1 MNAPRVLIAHA
12 YYRQRGGEDV
22 VVEQEA
28 ALLEDRGHAVARL
41 TVSNHDIDETR
52 RAITAFKTLWSAQA
66 NAELARLIAT
76 FQPDVIHVHNT
87 FPSLSPSIYWTAASH
102 RIPLVQTLHN
112 FRLLCPQAMLLRD
125 GNVCEDC
132 VGHIPWRAVVH
143 GCYRDSSAQ
152 SAVSAGVLMLHRSLG
167 TFRHKI
173 TRYIALNEFCRR
185 KFIAGGLAENRIMV
199 KPNFADVPKPD
210 EPTLRRGAL
219 FAGRIAA
226 EKGIHVLL
234 DALEL
239 LPQLPVQVVGA
250 GPELGRVA
258 LHANITVRGWLE
270 QSDLYATMRRCAYL
284 VLPSIWYEN
293 SPRVLIEAFG
303 CGLPVIASRLGALA
317 ELVDDHKTGLL
328 FDPTSA
334 SGLATAIRWAE
345 RHPREM
351 RAMGQ
356 QARRVY
362 ENLYSPDRNHQLL
375 VDVYR
380 EAIAS
385 SVTEKVA

>member
-1 MNAPRVLIAHA
+1 
-12 YYRQRGGEDV
+12 
-22 VVEQEA
+22 
-28 ALLEDRGHAVARL
+28 
-41 TVSNHDIDETR
+41 
-52 RAITAFKTLWSAQA
+52 
-66 NAELARLIAT
+66 
-76 FQPDVIHVHNT
+76 
-87 FPSLSPSIYWTAASH
+87 
-102 RIPLVQTLHN
+102 
-112 FRLLCPQAMLLRD
+112 MLLRD

-143 GCYRDSSAQ
+143 GCYRDSSMQ

-167 TFRHKI
+167 TFRHKV

-185 KFIAGGLAENRIMV
+185 KFIAGGLAESRIMV
-199 KPNFADVPKPD
+199 KPNFAVVPKPD
-210 EPTLRRGAL
+210 ETIRRRGAL

-226 EKGIHVLL
+226 EKGIHILL
-234 DALEL
+234 DALAL
-239 LPQLPVQVVGA
+239 LPQLPLQVVGA

-258 LHANITVRGWLE
+258 LHSNITVRGWLE

-284 VLPSIWYEN
+284 ILPSIWYEN

-317 ELVDDHKTGLL
+317 ELVDDKQTGLL
-328 FDPTSA
+328 FDPASATS
-334 SGLATAIRWAE
+334 LAAAILWAE
-345 RHPREM
+345 RHPDEM

-356 QARRVY
+356 RARRVY
-362 ENLYSPDRNHQLL
+362 ETLYSPDRNHQLL

-380 EAIAS
+380 AAIAS